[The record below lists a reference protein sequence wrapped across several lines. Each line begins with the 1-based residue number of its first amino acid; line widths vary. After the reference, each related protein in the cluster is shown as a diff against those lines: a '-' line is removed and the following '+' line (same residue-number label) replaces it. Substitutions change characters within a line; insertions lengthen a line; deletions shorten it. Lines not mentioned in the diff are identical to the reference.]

1 MARRRSTSQSKS
13 SGSLFLMR
21 MGLWALLFAGVAY
34 ASFGQEP
41 QEGRLAADGVAVE
54 ERSESASSG
63 DAKDLIPTRN
73 LLQIFQA
80 GGPVMY
86 PIALCSL
93 LLVAFTLERLVSL
106 RRGRN
111 IPGPFVTRFLEQLRD
126 GHLDRESAL
135 KLCEENGSPI
145 AQVFAGAVR
154 KWGRPS
160 VEVEQAVIDSG
171 ERTVNG
177 FRKYLRL
184 INAIS
189 NLTPLM
195 GLLGTVTG
203 MIGSFNTIATA
214 SAMGK
219 PELLAAGI
227 GEALIT
233 TAAGLFV
240 AIPATI
246 IYLYLVSRVDKLIAD
261 IDALGQKVV
270 HIISLEA
277 IQAEGQSRGSRKTKA
292 A

>member
-1 MARRRSTSQSKS
+1 MTKR
-13 SGSLFLMR
+13 R
-21 MGLWALLFAGVAY
+21 MGSHSVFPIRLVIWAAVFASVTY
-34 ASFGQEP
+34 AVMGQEP
-41 QEGRLAADGVAVE
+41 AP
-54 ERSESASSG
+54 SANAEPTSATAPVKSG
-63 DAKDLIPTRN
+63 AKDLIPTRN

-86 PIALCSL
+86 PIALSSL
-93 LLVAFTLERLVSL
+93 LLFAFTFERMVSL
-106 RRGRN
+106 RRNRI
-111 IPGPFVTRFLEQLRD
+111 IPGPFVTRFLEQLKD
-126 GHLDRESAL
+126 GHLDRDSAL
-135 KLCEENGSPI
+135 KLCEENRTPI

-171 ERTVNG
+171 ERAVTDL
-177 FRKYLRL
+177 RKYLRL

-189 NLTPLM
+189 NLAPLL

-203 MIGSFNTIATA
+203 MIGSFNLIATA
-214 SAMGK
+214 HAMGK

-246 IYLYLVSRVDKLIAD
+246 IYLYLVSRVDKLIGD

-270 HIISLEA
+270 HIVSLEGL
-277 IQAEGQSRGSRKTKA
+277 QAESQSRSKKRA

>member
-1 MARRRSTSQSKS
+1 M
-13 SGSLFLMR
+13 GSHSVFPIRLV
-21 MGLWALLFAGVAY
+21 LWAAVFASVTY
-34 ASFGQEP
+34 AVMGQEP
-41 QEGRLAADGVAVE
+41 AP
-54 ERSESASSG
+54 SANAEPTSATAPAKS

-86 PIALCSL
+86 PIALSSL
-93 LLVAFTLERLVSL
+93 LLFAFTFERMVSL
-106 RRGRN
+106 RRNRI
-111 IPGPFVTRFLEQLRD
+111 IPGPFVTRFLEQLKD
-126 GHLDRESAL
+126 GHLDRDSAL
-135 KLCEENGSPI
+135 KLCEENRAPI

-171 ERTVNG
+171 ERAVTDL
-177 FRKYLRL
+177 RKYLRL

-189 NLTPLM
+189 NLAPLL

-203 MIGSFNTIATA
+203 MIGSFNLIATA
-214 SAMGK
+214 HAMGK
-219 PELLAAGI
+219 PELLASGI

-246 IYLYLVSRVDKLIAD
+246 IYLYLVSRVDKLIGD

-270 HIISLEA
+270 HIISMEGL
-277 IQAEGQSRGSRKTKA
+277 QAESQSRSKKRA

>member
-1 MARRRSTSQSKS
+1 MARRRTKS
-13 SGSLFLMR
+13 HAVFPFRLV
-21 MGLWALLFAGVAY
+21 LWAIVFASVTY
-34 ASFGQEP
+34 AVVGQETA
-41 QEGRLAADGVAVE
+41 RTV
-54 ERSESASSG
+54 SEASSVEAAQDKAAPKS
-63 DAKDLIPTRN
+63 DAQELIPTRN

-86 PIALCSL
+86 PIALSSL
-93 LLVAFTLERLVSL
+93 LLFAFTFERMVSL
-106 RRGRN
+106 RRNRN
-111 IPGPFVTRFLEQLRD
+111 IPGPFVTRFLEQLKD
-126 GHLDRESAL
+126 GHLDRDSAL
-135 KLCEENGSPI
+135 KLCEENRSPI

-171 ERTVNG
+171 ERAVTDL
-177 FRKYLRL
+177 RKYLRL

-189 NLTPLM
+189 NLAPLL

-270 HIISLEA
+270 HIISMEA
-277 IQAEGQSRGSRKTKA
+277 LQAESQSRSKKKA